1 MPCFYLKLKFV
12 TKAEE
17 NLRSM
22 KEMQAV
28 FQVTI
33 CVCSSGKHE
42 KRICQIRFGLIW
54 YYLTDLGPT

>member
-1 MPCFYLKLKFV
+1 MPGFYLKLKFV

-22 KEMQAV
+22 KEMQVV

-42 KRICQIRFGLIW
+42 KRICQIRFGLI
-54 YYLTDLGPT
+54 